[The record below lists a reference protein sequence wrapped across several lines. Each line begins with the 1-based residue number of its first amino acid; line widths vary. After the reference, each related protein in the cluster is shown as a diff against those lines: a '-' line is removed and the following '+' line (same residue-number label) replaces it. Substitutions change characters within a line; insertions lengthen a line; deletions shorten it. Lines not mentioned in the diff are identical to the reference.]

1 MKYNAILSSA
11 FLAGLM
17 LSSSALAASVENT
30 PAVKHNNPLTISL
43 VNAKNQVVGTAILS
57 EVLRGVKIEITASKL
72 SPGKH
77 GIHLHETGKCEGP
90 DFKSAGSHFNPSGQA
105 HGFDQASG
113 PHAGDLP
120 NLVADAKG
128 NAHAEMFDP
137 NVTLDQGTASLLK
150 GGGTALVIHA
160 KADDDHSQPAGE
172 SGDRIACG
180 VIKRP

>member
-1 MKYNAILSSA
+1 MKHDAILSA
-11 FLAGLM
+11 PFLAGM
-17 LSSSALAASVENT
+17 MFVSPALAAGVENT
-30 PAVKHNNPLTISL
+30 PPVKHSNPITISL
-43 VNAKNQVVGTAILS
+43 VNGKKETIGTAILT

-77 GIHLHETGKCEGP
+77 AIHIHETGKCEGP

-105 HGFDQASG
+105 HGFDQPSG

-120 NLVADAKG
+120 NLIADAKG
-128 NAHAEMFDP
+128 NAHAEMYDS

-150 GGGTALVIHA
+150 GSGTALVIHA